1 MTVCSMLLAKCYKKE
16 VVMVKI
22 AVAGAA
28 GRMGGRITAI
38 SKEYEGLQLAG
49 AFERKGHKD
58 VGKDVGTLVGIGN
71 TGITLV
77 DSLES
82 IIDNVDV
89 IVSFTT
95 VEASKEH
102 LRLATS
108 KSKAMVIGTTGF
120 TKDDLKEVVQL
131 TKKIPCVMASNM
143 SMGVNLLLKVLQ
155 DIARVL
161 GDAYDV
167 EIIEAH
173 HRMKKDAPSGTALK
187 MAQVISDALNRNLDD
202 VAVYARK
209 GIIGERTA
217 KEIGIQ
223 TVRAGDIVGEHTVI
237 FGGLGERI
245 EVTHKVSSRDT
256 FARGALK
263 AATWVYG
270 KPAGLYDMQDVL
282 GLK

>member
-1 MTVCSMLLAKCYKKE
+1 MI
-16 VVMVKI
+16 KI

-28 GRMGGRITAI
+28 GRMGSRIITL
-38 SKEYEGLQLAG
+38 SREYKELKLAG
-49 AFERKGHKD
+49 AFEIKGHKY
-58 VGKDVGTLVGIGN
+58 VGKDIGTVIGIGE
-71 TGITLV
+71 TGIKLS

-82 IIDNVDV
+82 IINNVDV
-89 IVSFTT
+89 VISFTS

-102 LRLATS
+102 LRIASS
-108 KSKAMVIGTTGF
+108 KGKAMVIGTTGF
-120 TKDDLKEVVQL
+120 TKDDMKEVVKL
-131 TKKIPCVMASNM
+131 TKKVPCVMASNM

-155 DIARVL
+155 DVARVL
-161 GDAYDV
+161 GDGYDV

-187 MAQVISDALNRNLDD
+187 MAQVIAAALNRNLDD

-209 GIIGERTA
+209 GIIGERTT

-223 TVRAGDIVGEHTVI
+223 AIRAGDIVGEHTVM

-245 EVTHKVSSRDT
+245 EITHKVSSRDT
-256 FARGALK
+256 FARGALR
-263 AATWVYG
+263 ATKWVVG

>member
-1 MTVCSMLLAKCYKKE
+1 
-16 VVMVKI
+16 MVKI

-28 GRMGGRITAI
+28 GRMGSRITAL
-38 SKEYEGLQLAG
+38 SKEYEGLQLTG
-49 AFERKGHKD
+49 AFEKKGHKD
-58 VGKDVGTLVGIGN
+58 IGKDIGTVVGIGN
-71 TGITLV
+71 TGVTLV

-82 IIDNVDV
+82 IIDSVDL
-89 IVSFTT
+89 IIDFTT
-95 VEASKEH
+95 ISSTKENIKLTSSKG
-102 LRLATS
+102 
-108 KSKAMVIGTTGF
+108 KAMVIGTTGF
-120 TKDDLKEVVQL
+120 SKDDLKEISEL

-143 SMGVNLLLKVLQ
+143 SMGVNLLLKILQ

-161 GDAYDV
+161 GDDYDI

-173 HRMKKDAPSGTALK
+173 HRLKKDAPSGTALK
-187 MAQVISDALNRNLDD
+187 MAQVIADAVNRNLDE

-209 GIIGERTA
+209 GIMGERTK

-223 TVRAGDIVGEHTVI
+223 TIRAGDIVGEHTVI
-237 FGGLGERI
+237 FGGLGERVEI
-245 EVTHKVSSRDT
+245 THKASSRDT

-263 AATWVYG
+263 AALWLSG

>member
-1 MTVCSMLLAKCYKKE
+1 MI
-16 VVMVKI
+16 KI
-22 AVAGAA
+22 AVAGAT
-28 GRMGGRITAI
+28 GRMGSRITAI

-58 VGKDVGTLVGIGN
+58 IGKDIGQIVGIGD
-71 TGITLV
+71 TGVKLV

-82 IIDNVDV
+82 IIDNVDL
-89 IVSFTT
+89 IISFTT
-95 VEASKEH
+95 VEASLEH
-102 LRLATS
+102 LRLASS
-108 KSKAMVIGTTGF
+108 KGRAVVIGTTGF
-120 TKDDLKEVVQL
+120 SKDNLKEVSEL

-161 GDAYDV
+161 GNGYDI
-167 EIIEAH
+167 EIVEAH

-187 MAQVISDALNRNLDD
+187 MAQVIAEALDRNLDE

-209 GIIGERTA
+209 GIIGARTA

-223 TVRAGDIVGEHTVI
+223 TIRAGDIVGEHTVM

-256 FARGALK
+256 FARGALR
-263 AATWVYG
+263 ATLWVYG

>member
-1 MTVCSMLLAKCYKKE
+1 
-16 VVMVKI
+16 MVRI

-28 GRMGGRITAI
+28 GRMGSRITAL
-38 SKEYEGLQLAG
+38 SKEYEGLKFAG

-58 VGKDVGTLVGIGN
+58 TGKDIGTIIGIGE
-71 TGITLV
+71 TGVKLA

-82 IIDNVDV
+82 IIDDVDLV
-89 IVSFTT
+89 ISFTT

-102 LRLATS
+102 LRIASS
-108 KSKAMVIGTTGF
+108 KGKSMVIGTTGF
-120 TKDDLKEVVQL
+120 TKDDMKEVVEL

-161 GDAYDV
+161 GDDYDI

-187 MAQVISDALNRNLDD
+187 MAQVIADAMNRNLDE

-209 GIIGERTA
+209 GIIGERTK

-223 TVRAGDIVGEHTVI
+223 TIRAGDIVGEHTVI

-256 FARGALK
+256 FARGALR
-263 AATWVYG
+263 AALWLSG